1 METKNNNSKEIHP
14 KGKKKWIFLII
25 LIILGATAYWF
36 LQKGSPGEAVPIE
49 EDIELNIYNSQLY
62 SLLSEAGITDAMI
75 DIQEKET
82 LIALSIPQVQ
92 NKEDVLSFVYG
103 AATGFSHNAD
113 KITVHI
119 LTQSEVEEYSV
130 TTENVVKYADG
141 KLTKEEFNNAVIKQ
155 TFPLQ

>member
-1 METKNNNSKEIHP
+1 MGTKDNQKQIP
-14 KGKKKWIFLII
+14 RKGKKKWIFLI
-25 LIILGATAYWF
+25 LLVIIAGAVFWF
-36 LQKGSPGEAVPIE
+36 LQKGSPGEAVSIE
-49 EDIELNIYNSQLY
+49 EDIELNPDNSQLY

-75 DIQEKET
+75 DVQKKET

>member
-1 METKNNNSKEIHP
+1 METKNNNSKEIPH

-36 LQKGSPGEAVPIE
+36 LQKGSPREAVPIE
-49 EDIELNIYNSQLY
+49 EDIELNIDNSQLY

-82 LIALSIPQVQ
+82 LIALSIPQGQ

-103 AATGFSHNAD
+103 AATGFSPKAE
-113 KITVHI
+113 KVTVHI
-119 LTQSEVEEYSV
+119 LTSSAIEEYSV

-141 KLTKEEFNNAVIKQ
+141 KLTKEEFDNAVIKQ
-155 TFPLQ
+155 TFSLQ